1 MDQTYDLR
9 VFLVYLLYM
18 AEWYGEQKGI
28 QNVLNSFLFRAL

>member
-1 MDQTYDLR
+1 MDQTYALR

-28 QNVLNSFLFRAL
+28 QKNKANKKSAK